1 MRQVTVIL
9 RGVAIVSD
17 DAWSWD
23 KAKWA
28 PLTEM
33 AEGFNEFRPP
43 LTGKLAGQRVDLRC
57 HNVGAPDDA
66 FTFRHDFRDGGHLSW
81 STRDDDRVVGGGAAE
96 YEAFEMDEDLFYVHY
111 LRQGT
116 PQPEAVSFAL
126 DLRAGACT
134 GAIGRLGLEP
144 EPSRARQTWFQGLIE
159 ESGTS
164 DIPHLRTTELVDRR
178 VRYRYSSDDVYDH
191 IYLSENLFTW
201 VCMSGAEKGQADT
214 DQCTCW
220 KIREDIYLFSWLE
233 KLLGVEGMVL
243 VNFRQ
248 LRSVGIQFALD
259 QYSGELVNLTMGA
272 YAMPLHVTPPVV
284 AHPGRPSPCGTR

>member
-1 MRQVTVIL
+1 MS
-9 RGVAIVSD
+9 AEEK
-17 DAWSWD
+17 WSWD

-33 AEGFNEFRPP
+33 ADGFSEYRPP
-43 LTGKLAGQRVDLRC
+43 LTDKLAGKMVDLHC
-57 HNVGAPDDA
+57 HDA
-66 FTFRHDFRDGGHLSW
+66 GGPADTFTLRHDFHDGGKLSW
-81 STRDDDRVVGGGAAE
+81 SILDRGREVGTGVAD

-111 LRQGT
+111 LRRGM

-134 GAIGRLGLEP
+134 GAIGQLGLEP
-144 EPSRARQTWFQGLIE
+144 EPFRARQTWFQGLVEGI
-159 ESGTS
+159 GTT
-164 DIPHLRTTELVDRR
+164 DIPHTRTTELVGRR

-191 IYLSENLFTW
+191 VYLNENLFTW
-201 VCMSGAEKGQADT
+201 VCMGGSENGQADT
-214 DQCTCW
+214 DQCSYW
-220 KIREDIYLFSWLE
+220 KLREDIYLFSWLE

-259 QYSGELVNLTMGA
+259 QFSGELVNLTMGA
-272 YAMPLHVTPPVV
+272 YAIPLNVTPPVGEEHSE
-284 AHPGRPSPCGTR
+284 AALN